1 MVDGIEL
8 QRAGKGDRLENR
20 DKKIDTAY
28 ERERES
34 ISSLISFP
42 YL

>member
-1 MVDGIEL
+1 MVDDIEL
-8 QRAGKGDRLENR
+8 QRAGKRERLENR

-34 ISSLISFP
+34 QSVP
-42 YL
+42 